1 MDHHRAQTLQSLE
14 AFVETQ
20 RALLTRQREDI
31 ETLHRLKTD
40 LTQQPSKIISRL
52 NEELDDNAFRL
63 SEQADCRLRLPKD
76 IDWDHF
82 ENADAT
88 PLRTLTQQR
97 REEINNAAQPCLT
110 QCSELSDLQKLV
122 KRARRTIVDPILIHF
137 ENMSSPE
144 PESAEEIDPVE
155 RQRELE
161 RQKIRE
167 LKKRQIRGGLSLPL
181 SRIAGSMGVFIRHD
195 VDDEAMDV
203 DVSIDDL
210 DDPTPLSVPSQI
222 VPIQPGPRPYA
233 IKAPPFVSPPPKWP
247 SSTKTF
253 QKPTKED
260 EDTYTSRKKSKA
272 SRKSP
277 SPASDDLSVFKAPK
291 SRSGSTKPKPET
303 YKQAWSTSE
312 QNLLEQLLE
321 EIPEGQKFRWQ
332 RISQAMGGRRTPRQ
346 VASRVQKY
354 FEKLKK
360 FSLL

>member
-1 MDHHRAQTLQSLE
+1 MRPLAAILEILLIFSL
-14 AFVETQ
+14 
-20 RALLTRQREDI
+20 
-31 ETLHRLKTD
+31 
-40 LTQQPSKIISRL
+40 
-52 NEELDDNAFRL
+52 
-63 SEQADCRLRLPKD
+63 
-76 IDWDHF
+76 
-82 ENADAT
+82 ADAN
-88 PLRTLTQQR
+88 PLRTLAQR
-97 REEINNAAQPCLT
+97 TREEINNAAQPCST
-110 QCSELSDLQKLV
+110 QRSELSDLQKLV

-144 PESAEEIDPVE
+144 PESEEEIDPVE

-195 VDDEAMDV
+195 VDDEAMNM

-210 DDPTPLSVPSQI
+210 DDSSPLSVPIQI
-222 VPIQPGPRPYA
+222 DPIQSLPRPYA
-233 IKAPPFVSPPPKWP
+233 TKAPPVSPPPKRQ
-247 SSTKTF
+247 SSTKAA
-253 QKPTKED
+253 QKPKKED
-260 EDTYTSRKKSKA
+260 EDTYIPRKRSKVA
-272 SRKSP
+272 RKSP
-277 SPASDDLSVFKAPK
+277 SPTSDGDLPVFKVPK

-303 YKQAWSTSE
+303 YKQAWTTSE

>member
-1 MDHHRAQTLQSLE
+1 MLVRYLPD
-14 AFVETQ
+14 F
-20 RALLTRQREDI
+20 
-31 ETLHRLKTD
+31 
-40 LTQQPSKIISRL
+40 
-52 NEELDDNAFRL
+52 
-63 SEQADCRLRLPKD
+63 LRLMLIFSFTD
-76 IDWDHF
+76 TDS
-82 ENADAT
+82 
-88 PLRTLTQQR
+88 LRTLAQR
-97 REEINNAAQPCLT
+97 TTEEINNASQPYST
-110 QCSELSDLQKLV
+110 QRSALSDLQKFV

-144 PESAEEIDPVE
+144 PESEEEIDPVE

-195 VDDEAMDV
+195 VDDEAMNM

-210 DDPTPLSVPSQI
+210 DDSNPLSAPVQNDLSQAE
-222 VPIQPGPRPYA
+222 PRPYA
-233 IKAPPFVSPPPKWP
+233 TKAPPVSPPPKRK
-247 SSTKTF
+247 SSTKVPH
-253 QKPTKED
+253 KPKKD
-260 EDTYTSRKKSKA
+260 DGDNCIPRKRLKITC
-272 SRKSP
+272 RSP
-277 SPASDDLSVFKAPK
+277 SPTSEDDLAVFKAPK